1 MHLDVC
7 EAHMSKGNEPGC
19 YVQMYLPATAL
30 DIVNITTAKSS
41 EVNVAV
47 SGMADDLLEHPI
59 PEQFVSIF
67 RKGKLITEPVSH
79 GGG

>member
-1 MHLDVC
+1 ML
-7 EAHMSKGNEPGC
+7 SL
-19 YVQMYLPATAL
+19 QMYLPAKAL

-47 SGMADDLLEHPI
+47 SGLADDLVEHPI
-59 PEQFVSIF
+59 PEQFVSVF
-67 RKGKLITEPVSH
+67 KNGKLSTEPVSH